1 MAEKYKN
8 TPMPFLDQMT
18 LQYFAQDAAAR
29 AAFIAGQ
36 IDDYAI
42 TYLDIPVL
50 KEVLSARPDVYVTVN
65 ALWATYPVMAF
76 WNYKNKLF
84 QDIRVRRALSMA
96 IDREAIMKQVFS
108 GAGVPGG
115 GPMAF
120 DLLGLQLPPAL
131 ADYGPYYQFNPKDA
145 QALLKEAGYENG
157 FTIKWELASTTQQV
171 IQFQVLKAVQQ
182 YWKQNLKVDAQFDF
196 VDPLQNTNDGQNRAF
211 PDLHQQT
218 AVTGYD
224 PYSLTYPLVHSKG
237 GVNWGSANDSELDS
251 LLDQLGAATSPAQ
264 GLDLAKKVD
273 ARIRDQVTYLWVGW
287 PQACTLTQSWI
298 HGHTNNLYAYLFY
311 FGMGNFR
318 SVWIDQNAPGGRG
331 GKPV

>member
-1 MAEKYKN
+1 
-8 TPMPFLDQMT
+8 
-18 LQYFAQDAAAR
+18 
-29 AAFIAGQ
+29 
-36 IDDYAI
+36 
-42 TYLDIPVL
+42 
-50 KEVLSARPDVYVTVN
+50 
-65 ALWATYPVMAF
+65 MAF

-84 QDIRVRRALSMA
+84 HDIRVRRALSMA

-115 GPMAF
+115 GPAAF
-120 DLLGLQLPPAL
+120 DLLGQQLPPAL
-131 ADYGPYYQFNPKDA
+131 SDYGPYYQFNPQQA
-145 QALLKEAGYENG
+145 QVLLKEAGYENG

-196 VDPLQNTNDGQNRAF
+196 VDPLQNTNDGLNRAF

-224 PYSLTYPLVHSKG
+224 AYSLINPLVHSKG
-237 GVNWGSANDSELDS
+237 GVNWGSANDAELDS
-251 LLDQLGAATSPAQ
+251 LLDQLGAATSPSQ
-264 GLDLAKKVD
+264 GLDLTKKVD

-287 PQACTLTQSWI
+287 PQACTVTQPWI

-311 FGMGNFR
+311 FGMSNFR